1 MVLATWNITLHLK
14 ITGPT
19 YLGIDAPENLV
30 HGPSLIR
37 EADVVKVEPKSS
49 IDVVLVVVI

>member
-1 MVLATWNITLHLK
+1 MVLATWNIPLYLK

-49 IDVVLVVVI
+49 IGAVLLVVL